1 MLLRWFIVLSICM
14 RTTSPYMEFYE
25 EIFNMKTDFGEVGV
39 EEDVL
44 GVDQVE
50 VYFLEGGGNSGETGL
65 VKVDI
70 ETISKLVSQLVRK
83 QATELPSRTFG
94 GLKGPNVIFSLTTMG
109 SDVEVNNSRSDGFCL
124 KMRRQEENR
133 QNEETD
139 RTTPS
144 HSGEEERGQWARAI
158 DDGSER
164 EPRGA
169 TQYSQGDQEDS
180 GDGQKIPQA
189 MFEAGEREVQEKLLG
204 VLNNA
209 TEAIETARQDQNR
222 RSSNVARGFGA
233 NAVFEPAGI
242 YVMDDGSIYVPE
254 SLLRFAP
261 AVKTITAYMGWFI
274 SLS

>member
-1 MLLRWFIVLSICM
+1 M
-14 RTTSPYMEFYE
+14 
-25 EIFNMKTDFGEVGV
+25 G
-39 EEDVL
+39 
-44 GVDQVE
+44 
-50 VYFLEGGGNSGETGL
+50 
-65 VKVDI
+65 
-70 ETISKLVSQLVRK
+70 
-83 QATELPSRTFG
+83 
-94 GLKGPNVIFSLTTMG
+94 G

-139 RTTPS
+139 KTIPS

-169 TQYSQGDQEDS
+169 TQDSQGDQEDS

-222 RSSNVARGFGA
+222 RSSNVARGLGA
-233 NAVFEPAGI
+233 NAVFEPA
-242 YVMDDGSIYVPE
+242 VSIYVPE
-254 SLLRFAP
+254 SLLRGIQLAAHLHSTVWRRQLNP
-261 AVKTITAYMGWFI
+261 SMLGQGP
-274 SLS
+274 